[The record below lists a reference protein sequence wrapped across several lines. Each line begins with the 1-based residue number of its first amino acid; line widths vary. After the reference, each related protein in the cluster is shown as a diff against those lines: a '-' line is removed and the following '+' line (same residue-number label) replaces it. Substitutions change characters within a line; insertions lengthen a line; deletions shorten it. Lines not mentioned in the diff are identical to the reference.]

1 MKRFGRRSTGS
12 RRSRPLRSF
21 TIGEGCTVDSLA
33 RSDSMKS
40 RAAPAERPTGSAGA
54 DPGAPASRQSPLA
67 GRSISSSSL
76 RVGRELNLKD
86 PYSVGAAVRFARER
100 REPAAGATADERA
113 QQAGGSNR
121 VPGSAGP
128 IREPGRGSGGAGGAE
143 TGPTEPFSSLTRGRA
158 GLGRATTVMMG
169 GTLLSRVTGLLRL
182 LVAAYALGIGKLSDA
197 FNLAN
202 NTPNIVHDLVLGGI
216 LAATFVPLFVDRLT
230 RETED
235 EAERSISAVV
245 SLAAVVLVVATVL
258 FVLVAPLV
266 IDLYSVGTHS
276 AHIGEERSVATEL
289 LRMFALQLLGYGAIS
304 IMTAVLNS
312 VRRFTLPAY
321 VPVLNNLVAIAVLL
335 QFADVA
341 RHPTLA
347 HIAHDG
353 GLLLLLGLG
362 TTAGVLLQALVLV
375 PSTLRC
381 GLRLRFRWAPRNDA
395 VHEIVR
401 LSGWTLGFVVANQIA
416 LFVSLALAVHIDPS
430 GGAVTAYTYAFIF
443 FQLPFGLIAVS
454 VMNAVTP
461 ELAHRFARGDR
472 EGMARQF
479 GLGLQRMMAGIWP
492 ATAGY
497 LVLAGPIMKLLLQHG
512 AAKAAGVHL
521 TGSMLALLAVGLP
534 GYCAYLLSVR
544 ALQSMRDTRS
554 AFFLYLLENGL
565 NVVLLFVLTPRIGP
579 QGLALSLSI
588 AYSAGALVALAV
600 ARHKMGGLGG
610 APVRRFV
617 LRSFALSIVMA
628 LCVALVAAGV
638 GSASGLGLLERV
650 VVGVLVG
657 AAVYGGGAALAG
669 MAKGWQTAKRAA

>member
-1 MKRFGRRSTGS
+1 MKRFGRRSAGS

-21 TIGEGCTVDSLA
+21 TIGEGYAVDSLA

-40 RAAPAERPTGSAGA
+40 RSTPGERAARSVSAA
-54 DPGAPASRQSPLA
+54 PGAPASRPESLP
-67 GRSISSSSL
+67 GRSISSSTL
-76 RVGRELNLKD
+76 RAGRELRVKD
-86 PYSVGAAVRFARER
+86 PYSVAAAVRFTRER
-100 REPAAGATADERA
+100 RQPGGGAAPEERSHDGGGSDRVPAGASPARRSE
-113 QQAGGSNR
+113 S
-121 VPGSAGP
+121 GSAGA
-128 IREPGRGSGGAGGAE
+128 SGAMTEQA
-143 TGPTEPFSSLTRGRA
+143 EPFSRLTRGRA

-230 RETED
+230 RESEG

-245 SLAAVVLVVATVL
+245 SLAAVVLVVATAL

-276 AHIGEERSVATEL
+276 AHIGQERNVATEL

-321 VPVLNNLVAIAVLL
+321 VPMLNNLVAIGVLL

-341 RHPTLA
+341 HHPTLA
-347 HIAHDG
+347 SVAHDG

-362 TTAGVLLQALVLV
+362 TTAGVLLQALLLV

-381 GLRLRFRWAPRNDA
+381 GLRLRFRWAPRDDA
-395 VHEIVR
+395 VREIVR

-443 FQLPFGLIAVS
+443 FQLPFGLISVS

-512 AAKAAGVHL
+512 AARAAGVHL

-534 GYCAYLLSVR
+534 GYCTYLLAVR

-588 AYSAGALVALAV
+588 AYSVGALVALGV
-600 ARHKMGGLGG
+600 ARRKMGGLGG

-617 LRSFALSIVMA
+617 VRSFGLSILMA

-650 VVGVLVG
+650 VVGVVVG